1 LASKVPLF
9 KRLACLGG
17 QFLALRALPA
27 EAHEDIYTRA
37 VQRFGL
43 GDLSPLERVR
53 WLASLSRQELLDISF
68 LPSCPIIDGKVCTTV
83 PSFVSLQN
91 GEFVRELSGGWCS
104 ELFSGDCEF
113 DVSLLWILSCRE
125 DYFAER

>member
-1 LASKVPLF
+1 MASVTRLPHFCGDPDNISLVGQSAGAASRILPLASKVPLF

-43 GDLSPLERVR
+43 GDLSPLERAR
-53 WLASLSRQELLDISF
+53 RLASLSRQELLDISF
-68 LPSCPIIDGKVCTTV
+68 LPSCPIIDGKVCTAV
-83 PSFVSLQN
+83 PSFWRL
-91 GEFVRELSGGWCS
+91 
-104 ELFSGDCEF
+104 
-113 DVSLLWILSCRE
+113 
-125 DYFAER
+125 